1 MQTDPDNQ
9 SPDTI
14 TDEDEPV
21 TIGEIAE
28 AVAEKLKG
36 LIPGVGAT
44 DGGTA
49 DAGSG
54 STPPPAASDA
64 GSPPVTAPPPPP
76 PSNGVVESVEATVRR
91 VLSERD
97 TDNRI
102 AAVEE
107 KVNKPAEPKPP
118 RTGIAAIVFGKERA

>member
-64 GSPPVTAPPPPP
+64 GSPPGDGSPTPTP
-76 PSNGVVESVEATVRR
+76 
-91 VLSERD
+91 L
-97 TDNRI
+97 
-102 AAVEE
+102 
-107 KVNKPAEPKPP
+107 
-118 RTGIAAIVFGKERA
+118 